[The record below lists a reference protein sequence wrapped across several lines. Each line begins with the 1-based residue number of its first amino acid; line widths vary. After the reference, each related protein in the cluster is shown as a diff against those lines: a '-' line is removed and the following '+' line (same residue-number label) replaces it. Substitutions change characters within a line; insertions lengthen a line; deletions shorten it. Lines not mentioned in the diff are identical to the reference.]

1 MDSQEIR
8 DKILAAINGLIKD
21 DNESATAN
29 LHDVLAAKMR
39 TRITPEAP
47 EAASATTEPTEP
59 TEVDLNTDDDV
70 DPDLELDDDLPE
82 E

>member
-47 EAASATTEPTEP
+47 EAAAVTTEPTE